1 MTGTDWAMTLSNVD
15 SLLLFPMPDGP
26 DYETESIL
34 AGRGIANICGVDEAG
49 RGPLA
54 GPVTAAAVILNVND
68 MPEGLNDSKKLS
80 PLKRQALFNQILTAA
95 TVSFAHVSAATI
107 DQINIREASL
117 LAMKMAV
124 EGLPEAAGHALIDG
138 NALPRGLP
146 CPATALVKGD
156 ARSLSIAAA
165 SIIAKVMRDRL
176 MVRADKL
183 HPGYGLAQHKGYPTK
198 THREAV
204 VRLGPS
210 PLHRL
215 SFAPVATAAAAI
227 AKKSPRSEVRKRA
240 T

>member
-1 MTGTDWAMTLSNVD
+1 MTLSNVD
-15 SLLLFPMPDGP
+15 SPLLFPIQDGP
-26 DYETESIL
+26 DYETESIM

-54 GPVTAAAVILNVND
+54 GPVTAAAVILNINA
-68 MPEGLNDSKKLS
+68 MPEGLDDSKKLS
-80 PLKRQALFNQILTAA
+80 HPRREALFAEILAKA
-95 TVSFAHVSAATI
+95 SVSCAHVSAATI

-124 EGLPEAAGHALIDG
+124 DGLPEMAGHALIDG
-138 NALPRGLP
+138 NALPAGLP

-198 THREAV
+198 AHRDAV
-204 VRLGPS
+204 AQLGPS

-215 SFAPVATAAAAI
+215 TFAPVAAAAAS
-227 AKKSPRSEVRKRA
+227 ATPPPKPKK
-240 T
+240 